1 MYFQETEEIAKQ
13 TSHDNG
19 LWDFLRKR
27 GVAEENIDRMQQD
40 KVRLIPL
47 FMARTQILALLTL
60 LAINKFL
67 GQI

>member
-1 MYFQETEEIAKQ
+1 MAGQ
-13 TSHDNG
+13 TSYDSG
-19 LWDFLRKR
+19 LWGFLRKR
-27 GVAEENIDRMQQD
+27 GVAEENIDQMQQD

-67 GQI
+67 GHI